1 MSHFGAVM
9 PEHCSRLDH
18 AWIQEQLESLPYR
31 TRLKVAQ
38 AYDAVYQQTF
48 DAETVSYRKENA
60 ARRAANIR
68 LRIFISSFAAAT
80 VGATEQ
86 PPIAG

>member
-1 MSHFGAVM
+1 M

-31 TRLKVAQ
+31 TRLKIAQ

-48 DAETVSYRKENA
+48 DAEPVSYRKENA

-68 LRIFISSFAAAT
+68 LRTFIARCAAAT
-80 VGATEQ
+80 AGATEE